1 MWCPLSNQPAKEF
14 FIFSKDKLLVI
25 LSSSVY
31 LVRHRFEKSR
41 VSQED
46 FQKIEG
52 EWNAYLTAG
61 KEHIKLRLSQ
71 DALLALLEIIKKT
84 DSQVTHV

>member
-1 MWCPLSNQPAKEF
+1 M
-14 FIFSKDKLLVI
+14 
-25 LSSSVY
+25 
-31 LVRHRFEKSR
+31 
-41 VSQED
+41 SQED

-84 DSQVTHV
+84 DSQITQELRKFLL